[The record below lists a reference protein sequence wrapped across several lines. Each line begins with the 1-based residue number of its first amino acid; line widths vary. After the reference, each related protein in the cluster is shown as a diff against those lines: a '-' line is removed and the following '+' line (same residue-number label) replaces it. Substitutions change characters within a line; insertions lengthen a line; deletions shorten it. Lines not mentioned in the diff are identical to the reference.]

1 MILSKMY
8 VVHNGYL
15 FEEQKRINNKA
26 IKKLYIKALELKF
39 ENFIKKIKNSVDI
52 PNILW

>member
-1 MILSKMY
+1 MY

-26 IKKLYIKALELKF
+26 IKKLYIKSLELKF

>member
-1 MILSKMY
+1 MY
-8 VVHNGYL
+8 VVHDGYL
-15 FEEQKRINNKA
+15 YEEQKRINNKT
-26 IKKLYIKALELKF
+26 IKKLYVKVLELKF

>member
-1 MILSKMY
+1 MNKK
-8 VVHNGYL
+8 
-15 FEEQKRINNKA
+15 EINNKT

-52 PNILW
+52 PDILW

>member
-1 MILSKMY
+1 MYLLS
-8 VVHNGYL
+8 
-15 FEEQKRINNKA
+15 QRINNKT

-52 PNILW
+52 PDILW